1 VLLNAGYRVGV
12 ICQPRTNTTDDILR
26 LGIPRLFWGVTAGCV
41 DSLVANRTATGKP
54 RRSDDFTP
62 GGENNRRPDRA
73 SIVYANLIRRACRPC
88 PLLVLGGVE
97 ASLRRIA
104 HFDYWSNSVRRP
116 LLFDAKADA
125 IVYGMAERGVVGLA
139 DALRDGSEW
148 RNLPGLCYAAA
159 EVPAKAVELPAY
171 DVLSGREGERDGKRA
186 FMEMFRI
193 FAANQEPATAQLL
206 AQRIDTRWLIHN
218 PPAQPLEGFELD
230 KLHRLPFTHTVH
242 PHDASQGEVRALTT
256 VQFSLAAHRGCYGEC
271 SFCAIAMHQGRR
283 VTWRSHKSLVAEAQR
298 YTRHPAFKGV
308 ISDVSGPTA
317 NMYGYECS
325 RKKSA
330 GACSDKSCLYPT
342 VCEALPVDHR
352 PQLELLQKLRSIDGV
367 RHVFVAS
374 GLRPD
379 LIEADKV
386 HGDSYIEQLCRH
398 HVSGQLKLAPEH
410 SEPSV
415 LSLMRKP
422 EIEGVLRFR
431 RKFEEKSRTVGKR
444 QYLTYYFI
452 AAHPGCTESD
462 MIELRKFAQK
472 RLQLNPEQVQIFT
485 PTPSTWATAI
495 WWTGLDP
502 ESGNEVF
509 VERREGA
516 RQRQKDL
523 LVERLQQRRK

>member
-1 VLLNAGYRVGV
+1 
-12 ICQPRTNTTDDILR
+12 
-26 LGIPRLFWGVTAGCV
+26 
-41 DSLVANRTATGKP
+41 
-54 RRSDDFTP
+54 
-62 GGENNRRPDRA
+62 
-73 SIVYANLIRRACRPC
+73 
-88 PLLVLGGVE
+88 
-97 ASLRRIA
+97 
-104 HFDYWSNSVRRP
+104 
-116 LLFDAKADA
+116 
-125 IVYGMAERGVVGLA
+125 M
-139 DALRDGSEW
+139 
-148 RNLPGLCYAAA
+148 
-159 EVPAKAVELPAY
+159 
-171 DVLSGREGERDGKRA
+171 
-186 FMEMFRI
+186 
-193 FAANQEPATAQLL
+193 
-206 AQRIDTRWLIHN
+206 
-218 PPAQPLEGFELD
+218 
-230 KLHRLPFTHTVH
+230 
-242 PHDASQGEVRALTT
+242 
-256 VQFSLAAHRGCYGEC
+256 
-271 SFCAIAMHQGRR
+271 
-283 VTWRSHKSLVAEAQR
+283 
-298 YTRHPAFKGV
+298 
-308 ISDVSGPTA
+308 
-317 NMYGYECS
+317 
-325 RKKSA
+325 
-330 GACSDKSCLYPT
+330 
-342 VCEALPVDHR
+342 
-352 PQLELLQKLRSIDGV
+352 
-367 RHVFVAS
+367 
-374 GLRPD
+374 
-379 LIEADKV
+379 IEADKV